1 MELVGMFEIKEDSKY
16 DTWNDINE
24 NIYEWKK
31 YDNASLRTNSH
42 GLQEL
47 AFDLNDATLKGTG
60 DHLDKMTEVVSRY
73 QVRLNQSNLIRDAFL
88 NCTVEP
94 KCKEVLNVKRVQV
107 ADRIMT

>member
-1 MELVGMFEIKEDSKY
+1 MFEIKEDSKY

-88 NCTVEP
+88 NCTVET